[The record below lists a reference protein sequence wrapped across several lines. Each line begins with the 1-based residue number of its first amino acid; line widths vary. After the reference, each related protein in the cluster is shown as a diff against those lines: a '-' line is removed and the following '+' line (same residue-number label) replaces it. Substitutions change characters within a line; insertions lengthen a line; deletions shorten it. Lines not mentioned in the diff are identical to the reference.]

1 MFWSLLVRRRHRQ
14 NQGRAVRFDQA
25 IQQQPAHQANHQL
38 LQAQGVFQWGMGQD
52 WHPFQSVVPILRQAS
67 DSVLEHDVNR
77 VEFFHFEMGKGW

>member
-1 MFWSLLVRRRHRQ
+1 
-14 NQGRAVRFDQA
+14 
-25 IQQQPAHQANHQL
+25 
-38 LQAQGVFQWGMGQD
+38 MGQD